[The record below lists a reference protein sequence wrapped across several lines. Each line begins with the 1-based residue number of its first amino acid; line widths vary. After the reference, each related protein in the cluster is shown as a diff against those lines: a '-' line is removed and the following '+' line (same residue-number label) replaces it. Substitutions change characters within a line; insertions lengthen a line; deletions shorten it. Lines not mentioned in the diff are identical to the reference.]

1 MDALLRRAI
10 ELDPQ
15 NVTLISGAAYD
26 LSLRGRFAE
35 AERLCDRWQ
44 ELQPGRDLQFSV
56 RAANLWKWTGDL
68 KRALAILEEGV
79 KTGVNGEPVLVEL
92 SAIHEALGDTAAAIS
107 DWENVRA
114 IIASLPAA
122 GSGRRARSID
132 AGHRIAQLHRRAG
145 RPAQAAALYAE
156 FLPQA
161 RQLAKDFPDEQ
172 RGPSLVAL
180 MLAGR
185 GEKAEA
191 LAALDEA
198 KQFGA
203 RGRDASELA
212 RIRNASAEVLAL
224 LGEKDTAI
232 AELRANYEASW
243 AFGYTLRTDARWAPL
258 RGDVK
263 FQQLMKDAEARADA
277 QPRPKK

>member
-1 MDALLRRAI
+1 MANPEYAFVNLLSPVGPSTPWQTSGLTGASRRKVAKA
-10 ELDPQ
+10 
-15 NVTLISGAAYD
+15 V
-26 LSLRGRFAE
+26 RGRIAR
-35 AERLCDRWQ
+35 AA
-44 ELQPGRDLQFSV
+44 
-56 RAANLWKWTGDL
+56 AANLWKWTGDL

-224 LGEKDTAI
+224 L
-232 AELRANYEASW
+232 
-243 AFGYTLRTDARWAPL
+243 ARKTPPSPNCAPITKPAGPL
-258 RGDVK
+258 ATHCEPMRDGHRC
-263 FQQLMKDAEARADA
+263 AAT
-277 QPRPKK
+277 